1 MPFRDPTASIW
12 GEALE
17 MLDRAERLQRQFFR
31 LQRTA
36 RPGPSWLPPTDIFEQ
51 DEGLLIVV
59 ALPDVPP
66 AQVEV
71 LSEGGGLI
79 VRGER
84 PLPTACRQAVI
95 RQLEI
100 PYGRFE
106 RRIDLPAGEYVLARK
121 TFNDGCLVLVLK
133 KGGQR

>member
-31 LQRTA
+31 LQGTA
-36 RPGPSWLPPTDIFEQ
+36 RTGPSWLPPVDIFEQ
-51 DEGLLIVV
+51 EGSLLIVV

-66 AQVEV
+66 EQVEV
-71 LSEGGGLI
+71 LSESGGLV

-106 RRIDLPAGEYVLARK
+106 RRIALPAGEFVLARK
-121 TFNDGCLVLVLK
+121 AFSDGCLALVLQK
-133 KGGQR
+133 EGQR